1 MYDFR
6 EEIEYKDKDDSE
18 YTEPLKRIIAV
29 SSQKGGVGKSTT
41 AINVSAF
48 LSHYGYKT
56 IIVDMDPQ
64 SNSTIGLGVDYS
76 KIDISNYNILISND
90 DPNNAIRETSYN
102 GLKVLPANWKLSD
115 AEVDLGLLNGREFRL
130 RDTLEKIE
138 YDYDF
143 IIIDCPPYLGLL
155 TTNVFV
161 AAQEIIIPMQCE
173 YFALEGVGRLIA
185 FIDSIREKF
194 NIRLKITGAV
204 LTMYSKTRLADQA
217 VKEIRRYFAGNVFK
231 TIIPKNV
238 RLGEAASFGR
248 PIIDYDP
255 GCKGAQAY
263 RDLTMEIIGNDS
275 RHNIAETVN
284 MPHRIRD
291 FWIAGSPPRHAVK
304 R

>member
-1 MYDFR
+1 MYDFK
-6 EEIEYKDKDDSE
+6 EEIEYRDKDDSE

-102 GLKVLPANWKLSD
+102 DLKVLPANWKLSD

-155 TTNVFV
+155 TTNVFA

-275 RHNIAETVN
+275 RYNISETVN